1 MIFTDSSFFIALLN
15 KNDQWHKD
23 IHNVLPQI
31 DKEKKLT
38 SNLVLSES
46 VTLIGGINGGKAGV
60 LIYEYII
67 DNYEVA
73 YADKVL
79 TSNSMEKFL
88 KYDGTLS
95 LADCVSLEI
104 MDLNDV
110 DRIVSFDSDFDKV
123 KNLHRIH

>member
-1 MIFTDSSFFIALLN
+1 MIFADSSFFIALVN
-15 KNDQWHKD
+15 KNDQWHEN
-23 IHNVLPQI
+23 IHTILPQI

-46 VTLIGGINGGKAGV
+46 VTLLGSLNGGKTGV

-79 TSNSMEKFL
+79 TGNSMEKFL

-104 MDLNDV
+104 MNLHNV
-110 DRIVSFDSDFDKV
+110 DKIVSFDSDFDKV
-123 KNLHRIH
+123 KFLNRIH

>member
-1 MIFTDSSFFIALLN
+1 MIFADSSFFIALVN

-23 IHNVLPQI
+23 IHDLLPQI

-38 SNLVLSES
+38 PNLVLSES
-46 VTLIGGINGGKAGV
+46 VTLVGSLNAGKAGV
-60 LIYEYII
+60 LYGYII

-88 KYDGTLS
+88 RYGGYFVLS
-95 LADCVSLEI
+95 
-104 MDLNDV
+104 
-110 DRIVSFDSDFDKV
+110 
-123 KNLHRIH
+123 